1 MAEIFGDVIIALKL
15 QPENEEEETKLWENE
30 ILRNLEWRRNVAVRW
45 IHEVLGVARNG
56 GEELVNLKHLRLYH
70 PLVPLTRRRTRR
82 RRRRRRIRLFLALF
96 THGINQKLR
105 NAKFFVLR
113 FSLGL
118 QARNRLLLGYYYLHF
133 QFLTYAP
140 LQLFFFLKLPSPE
153 TVFQN

>member
-1 MAEIFGDVIIALKL
+1 MGYASYLFLKSAELDSLVLSVQDGKCGIEMAEIFGDVIIALKL
-15 QPENEEEETKLWENE
+15 Q
-30 ILRNLEWRRNVAVRW
+30 
-45 IHEVLGVARNG
+45 HEVLGVARNG

-118 QARNRLLLGYYYLHF
+118 QAR
-133 QFLTYAP
+133 P
-140 LQLFFFLKLPSPE
+140 
-153 TVFQN
+153 